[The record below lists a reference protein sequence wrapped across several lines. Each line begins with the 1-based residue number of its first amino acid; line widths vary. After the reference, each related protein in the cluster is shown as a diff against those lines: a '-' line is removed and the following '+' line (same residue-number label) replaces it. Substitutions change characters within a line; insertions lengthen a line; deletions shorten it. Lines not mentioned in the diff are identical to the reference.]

1 MTAHD
6 IARELRDLIAA
17 GTLGTERSQQTQ
29 IGPSQLGT
37 TCTRCLVHGL
47 AETPRTTVDASL
59 YSWIGTA
66 VHSEM
71 ECLLV
76 RDELRRAGH
85 LGAAHTEPRWHTERR
100 VVVGEI
106 THPTRPGQRMI
117 LSGTADLYVDGVVV
131 DFKTAGRD
139 KARTIGDGRPPAIYV
154 HQAQL
159 YGLGYELAGY
169 PVREVMILA
178 IPRTGRQRL
187 TPADITHCA
196 MPYDRADALA
206 TLARA
211 DSWARVIAA
220 YGVQAA
226 LDLAG
231 PHTGEEYSCGDY
243 GDAPP
248 PQRAKEKAPLTL
260 LPAETPRK

>member
-6 IARELRDLIAA
+6 IARELRDLISAEI
-17 GTLGTERSQQTQ
+17 LGAERSLQTQ

-47 AETPRTTVDASL
+47 AETPRANAEASL
-59 YSWIGTA
+59 YCGIGTA
-66 VHSEM
+66 VHEWL

-76 RDELRRAGH
+76 RDELRRADH
-85 LGAAHTEPRWHTERR
+85 LGALHTQPRWHTERR
-100 VVVGEI
+100 IVVGAI
-106 THPTRPGQRMI
+106 THPTRPGERMV
-117 LSGTADLYVDGVVV
+117 LSGTADLYVDGTVV

-139 KARTIGDGRPPAIYV
+139 KAREIKDGRAPVIYTRQV
-154 HQAQL
+154 QL

-178 IPRTGRQRL
+178 IPRTGREKL
-187 TPADITHCA
+187 TPADIAHCA

-211 DSWARVIAA
+211 DSWARVIVA
-220 YGVQAA
+220 YGVAAA
-226 LDLAG
+226 LQLAG
-231 PHTGEEYSCGDY
+231 EHTGDEFSCGDF

-248 PQRAKEKAPLTL
+248 PQPAHAAAPGDLFARRT
-260 LPAETPRK
+260 